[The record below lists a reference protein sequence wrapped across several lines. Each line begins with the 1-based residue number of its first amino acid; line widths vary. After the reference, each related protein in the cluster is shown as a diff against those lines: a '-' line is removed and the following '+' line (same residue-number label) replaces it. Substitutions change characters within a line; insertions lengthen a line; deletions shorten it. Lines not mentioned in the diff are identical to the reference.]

1 MLEWV
6 NFSEYREQPTKTLN
20 ADKSL
25 SGALNGQNSNE
36 HLTGSC
42 TCDVVIYDF
51 CRFSFRS

>member
-36 HLTGSC
+36 PLTC
-42 TCDVVIYDF
+42 TCAVVISDF